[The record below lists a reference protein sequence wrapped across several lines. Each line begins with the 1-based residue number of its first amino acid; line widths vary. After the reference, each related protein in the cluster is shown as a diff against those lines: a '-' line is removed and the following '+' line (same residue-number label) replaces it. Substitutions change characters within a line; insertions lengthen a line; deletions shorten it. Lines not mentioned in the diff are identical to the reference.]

1 MATLPTNLKDDI
13 LDASVNQ
20 RRRYKMITNPDGTV
34 EFEDVTAYIQVGSEY
49 GSGLINETNKQIN
62 GKVDDSKI
70 VRDLKTIGAMTQ
82 EGFIPDALALK
93 EVNESLANV
102 SKNVYSTDEKVI
114 GTWIDGK
121 PLYRKVIEFSSFAS
135 GSMVD
140 HNIPN
145 IDHVHLGVGTCGTRS
160 DGWILSNYFVNIAG
174 ADYLVQIVNKTQFHA
189 SYSGTY
195 SKFIFVV
202 EYTKTTD

>member
-102 SKNVYSTDEKVI
+102 SKNIYSTDEKVI

-121 PLYRKVIEFSSFAS
+121 PLYRKVVTHSTFTT

-140 HNIPN
+140 HNIQN
-145 IDHVHLGVGTCGTRS
+145 VDHIHLGVGTNAIRS
-160 DGWILSNYFVNIAG
+160 DGLIITNYYTSSNDFF
-174 ADYLVQIVNKTQFHA
+174 VQIVTKTQVHA
-189 SYSGTY
+189 SYKTANTLSNFT
-195 SKFIFVV
+195 FVL